1 MHLRNFQRQ
10 CDVPMCVH
18 TLGRTSTTLSYSWLS
33 QIWCH
38 LRNWLAT
45 CHERIR
51 GLVSASWRPSC
62 CSKVLGLGPPIAWNF
77 SISSPWFLPPQLGHK
92 EVWPVA
98 QSPWRHV
105 LPQLV
110 HKEIWP
116 VAQSLL
122 GASSA
127 CPPAVGS
134 QSTWAR
140 GSISPWDSDA
150 ESGSLNLP
158 QSLVIMLVIF
168 HFLIFFIQ
176 QCVIICSHLCPF
188 NMHFLST

>member
-110 HKEIWP
+110 HK
-116 VAQSLL
+116 AL
-122 GASSA
+122 GRVGRSPLGTPMPKVDHWIFPNHWSS
-127 CPPAVGS
+127 C
-134 QSTWAR
+134 W
-140 GSISPWDSDA
+140 
-150 ESGSLNLP
+150 L
-158 QSLVIMLVIF
+158 
-168 HFLIFFIQ
+168 FFI
-176 QCVIICSHLCPF
+176 SSSSSY
-188 NMHFLST
+188 NNA